1 MVNRQSNP
9 ATVLTDTE
17 VIFIMVIG
25 VTPEATFVRHR
36 GKSGLGLTAMHR
48 IRFHPAAIPVSV
60 AIPSYPNA

>member
-1 MVNRQSNP
+1 
-9 ATVLTDTE
+9 
-17 VIFIMVIG
+17 MVIR

-48 IRFHPAAIPVSV
+48 IRFRPAAIPVSV